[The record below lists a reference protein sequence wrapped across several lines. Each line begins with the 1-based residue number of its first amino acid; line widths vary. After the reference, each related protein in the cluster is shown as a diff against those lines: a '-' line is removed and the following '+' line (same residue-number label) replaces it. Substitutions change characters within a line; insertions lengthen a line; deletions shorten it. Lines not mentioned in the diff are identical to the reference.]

1 LCSDQTGSV
10 WQGNDFIVCDI
21 AKMPLSSASA
31 WAHDFYGFMLAV
43 TAYAI
48 VFGAFAGNV
57 LAGAMAAVPHAQLET
72 GSAFGMSRRQVYWRV
87 LFPQMWIYALPGLS
101 NLWVLLI
108 KATPLLFL
116 LGIQDIVYWARELG
130 SAKTSAYTY
139 PHPDWRVWYF
149 LALLIFYL
157 FVTWVSERVF
167 DWLNRRF
174 SRGQAVLMN
183 SQQAGG

>member
-1 LCSDQTGSV
+1 
-10 WQGNDFIVCDI
+10 
-21 AKMPLSSASA
+21 
-31 WAHDFYGFMLAV
+31 
-43 TAYAI
+43 
-48 VFGAFAGNV
+48 
-57 LAGAMAAVPHAQLET
+57 
-72 GSAFGMSRRQVYWRV
+72 
-87 LFPQMWIYALPGLS
+87 
-101 NLWVLLI
+101 
-108 KATPLLFL
+108 
-116 LGIQDIVYWARELG
+116 VYWARELG

-167 DWLNRRF
+167 DKLNKRF